1 MLQYIEEIKSFNA
14 IHNIVNTSDDE
25 ELAVRHILD
34 SLAAAPHIARLATS
48 FHSPHIADIGSGG
61 GLPGIP
67 LAAAFPQYTFTL
79 VERMTTRAGF
89 LQQCAQSLNLQNVQV
104 RTAQAEEIPAASF
117 DIATFR
123 AFRPLDKKII
133 RILLRII
140 RQNGYLAA
148 YKARHEKIAEEM
160 SAIYNQVPRYKVIPL
175 TVPFLED
182 HERNLVVIQKRP
194 R

>member
-1 MLQYIEEIKSFNA
+1 MLRYIEAIKSFNA
-14 IHNIVNTSDDE
+14 IHNIVNTNDDE

-34 SLAAAPHIARLATS
+34 SLTAAPHIAKLAAIFPT
-48 FHSPHIADIGSGG
+48 PQLADIGSGG

-67 LAAAFPQYTFTL
+67 LAATFPQYTFTL

-89 LQQCAQSLNLQNVQV
+89 LQQCAQALDLQNVVV
-104 RTAQAEEIPAASF
+104 RTAQAEEIPAGIF

-133 RILLRII
+133 RVLLRIV
-140 RQNGYLAA
+140 RQGGCLAA
-148 YKARHEKIAEEM
+148 YKARREKIAEEM
-160 SAIYNQVPRYKVIPL
+160 AAIRRQVPRYDVIPL

-182 HERNLVVIQKRP
+182 HERNLVVIRK
-194 R
+194 